1 MGAPT
6 EGLLSRWSVVIAG
19 ENGGGQGDGWGRER
33 RGGGGGKKERER
45 ERRGEGGE
53 DGANAAAVRLDNK
66 QAACGRQMPDSDI
79 EWYRIV

>member
-33 RGGGGGKKERER
+33 RGGGGGKKERESER
-45 ERRGEGGE
+45 EEGKEERTGPMLLLS
-53 DGANAAAVRLDNK
+53 DSKTNRLH
-66 QAACGRQMPDSDI
+66 AEGRCLIQT
-79 EWYRIV
+79 